1 MKVTTIPAHEKI
13 EYAKPKNVAAYCR
26 VSTNQEIQL
35 HSLAVQRAYFEKL
48 IKSHIGWNCAG
59 IYADEASG
67 RNNRKMQEFQHM
79 MQDCRIGKIDLILVK
94 SISRLGRNTLQFL
107 QAINELNL
115 LGVDVVFQ
123 VENLHGQDP
132 QAVKAMTIYASL
144 YQQESETK
152 SFITGWGHHV
162 RFKNGTS
169 KLYDRPC
176 YGYRN
181 GVDGHLEIHPEQAA
195 IVKRIFAERDSG
207 YSLRKIAKDLE
218 ADGVPAP
225 RGGTH
230 WHIETIRTILY
241 NEKYCGTVVLG
252 KTYVS
257 DYFTGK
263 QTVNCGEVNKYVMS
277 YHHPAI
283 VRNEEL

>member
-1 MKVTTIPAHEKI
+1 M
-13 EYAKPKNVAAYCR
+13 
-26 VSTNQEIQL
+26 
-35 HSLAVQRAYFEKL
+35 
-48 IKSHIGWNCAG
+48 
-59 IYADEASG
+59 
-67 RNNRKMQEFQHM
+67 
-79 MQDCRIGKIDLILVK
+79 
-94 SISRLGRNTLQFL
+94 
-107 QAINELNL
+107 
-115 LGVDVVFQ
+115 VFQ
-123 VENLHGQDP
+123 VENLHGRDP
-132 QAVKAMTIYASL
+132 QAVKAMTIYSSL

-152 SFITGWGHHV
+152 SFITVWGHHV

-225 RGGTH
+225 RGGTL

-241 NEKYCGTVVLG
+241 NEKYYRTVVLG

-283 VRNEEL
+283 VRNEEP